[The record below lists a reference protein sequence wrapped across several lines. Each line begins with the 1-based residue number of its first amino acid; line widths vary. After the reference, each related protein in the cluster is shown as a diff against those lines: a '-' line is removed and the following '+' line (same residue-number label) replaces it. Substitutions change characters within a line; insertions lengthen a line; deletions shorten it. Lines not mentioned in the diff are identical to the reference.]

1 MVGGLVAGGSVVGGL
16 VVEWL
21 VMGLL
26 CLQSLD
32 QGNCILRS
40 GIVSHNNLHHPNCK
54 QRCYLHHHT
63 NYLDTNWE
71 IHSQLMAV
79 LWLWPWVKN
88 L

>member
-1 MVGGLVAGGSVVGGL
+1 MVGG
-16 VVEWL
+16 L

-54 QRCYLHHHT
+54 QQRYLHHHT

-71 IHSQLMAV
+71 FHRQV
-79 LWLWPWVKN
+79 WLVVGWVVVGLDLHYMHLEPLNK
-88 L
+88 